1 MTITDPRQSLVI
13 VKAIIHDGRLYQ
25 MEYKDHKNTLLLVLL
40 QLYNK
45 DTTESQLAKIYNHM
59 TKWMGPLLTPKISKL
74 SFPLHID
81 NWQDYLGDRDMYSS
95 YLEFFDR
102 QMVIHGV
109 QSTLDTFF
117 YNSPMEQSIGSQRF
131 PVVHLALGI
140 QNELPEVIG
149 QALSY
154 MAAFYQ
160 DTSFLM
166 EEPAELCDSGY
177 LSSREILIE
186 QVKVDP
192 RFGSFP
198 MTPYL
203 GYGERHESK
212 ITYHKVL
219 KNSKELLRTYVYLWR
234 VPIDVKEAINELRI
248 LAAHIMLAQIK
259 DGSAQ
264 KHKLDL
270 ENSSNLL
277 ATLNALD
284 ALYPDDT
291 CPTYLIRIQFLN
303 IILSYIVQGR
313 PDVIMYSKNGD
324 HKKHHVPVRSD
335 QLVRKY
341 LEKEVSQVN
350 IKTILALKV
359 LEEAQNKT
367 SNNSVFNKIMSC
379 I

>member
-1 MTITDPRQSLVI
+1 
-13 VKAIIHDGRLYQ
+13 
-25 MEYKDHKNTLLLVLL
+25 
-40 QLYNK
+40 
-45 DTTESQLAKIYNHM
+45 
-59 TKWMGPLLTPKISKL
+59 
-74 SFPLHID
+74 
-81 NWQDYLGDRDMYSS
+81 
-95 YLEFFDR
+95 
-102 QMVIHGV
+102 MVIHGV
-109 QSTLDTFF
+109 QSTLDTLF
-117 YNSPMEQSIGSQRF
+117 YNSPMEHSIGSQRF

-234 VPIDVKEAINELRI
+234 VPNDVKEAINELRI

-367 SNNSVFNKIMSC
+367 SNNSVFNKIMSS